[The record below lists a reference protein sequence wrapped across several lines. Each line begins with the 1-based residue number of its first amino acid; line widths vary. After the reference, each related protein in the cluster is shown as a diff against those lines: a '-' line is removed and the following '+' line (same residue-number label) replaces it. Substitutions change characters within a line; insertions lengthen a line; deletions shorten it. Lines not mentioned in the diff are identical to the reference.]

1 MNYWI
6 IVASRDHLMRG
17 VEGALSGKSW
27 KKGLLWP
34 VCRLVTACFFYSP
47 KERYGF
53 AQPLQQFTAI
63 GQVKDDDI
71 YQAEV
76 SPDFKAYRRDV
87 VFFPCKPVAIRP
99 LVARLTFIANKSAWG
114 FVFRQGFFGIPEDDF
129 TLLSKLM
136 LNDEK

>member
-17 VEGALSGKSW
+17 VEGGFCQANHGKRAPLARMSA
-27 KKGLLWP
+27 GDRVL
-34 VCRLVTACFFYSP
+34 FYSP

-99 LVARLTFIANKSAWG
+99 LIERLAFIGNKSAWG
-114 FVFRQGFFGIPEDDF
+114 FVFRRGFFGVPEADF

-136 LNDEK
+136 LTNEK

>member
-1 MNYWI
+1 MNHWM

-17 VEGALSGKSW
+17 VEGGFCQANHGKRAPLARMSA
-27 KKGLLWP
+27 GDG
-34 VCRLVTACFFYSP
+34 VVFYSP

-53 AQPLQQFTAI
+53 AEPLQQFTAI

-71 YQAEV
+71 YRVEV
-76 SPDFKAYRRDV
+76 SPDFQPYRRNV
-87 VFFPCKPVAIRP
+87 TFFPCKPVAIRP
-99 LVARLTFIANKSAWG
+99 LLDRLAFIADKSAWG
-114 FVFRQGFFGIPEDDF
+114 FVFRQGFFGIPEADF